1 MRSIVILVLL
11 IIFNISQPAI
21 ADRFSGNSDALDH
34 KQLQESCYV
43 CQKFFL
49 KQTNLFQAYRIRA
62 ACLALA
68 KNECCENFRLV
79 NMSVLNIREEMKNL
93 RHLNHGIDL
102 I

>member
-11 IIFNISQPAI
+11 ITFNIFRPAM
-21 ADRFSGNSDALDH
+21 ADRISGNSGALDH
-34 KQLQESCYV
+34 NQLRESCYV

-68 KNECCENFRLV
+68 KNDCCE
-79 NMSVLNIREEMKNL
+79 KTQ
-93 RHLNHGIDL
+93 
-102 I
+102 